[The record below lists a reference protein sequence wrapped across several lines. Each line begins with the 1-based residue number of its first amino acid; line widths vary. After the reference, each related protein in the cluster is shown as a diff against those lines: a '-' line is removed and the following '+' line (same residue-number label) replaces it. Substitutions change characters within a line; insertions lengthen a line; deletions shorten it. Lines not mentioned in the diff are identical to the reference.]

1 MNIIKAETLNA
12 FELIEKTSEHFNL
25 KIKELCNAK
34 SVFLPNN
41 IGAGTLTALDG
52 QTGVSVLLIEATFH
66 HNVLLDIFSSNPYP
80 LIFIHCTSGSLV
92 HKFCDDNLHYSLD
105 VFQSSISSC
114 PCSTRQSFLLPSE
127 RKISAVFIFLDRENF
142 KEIEVCTADALPKPL
157 AESFDDK
164 KSENTFLY
172 QGRPEYKIAEVLQ
185 DLLLTDLSKPENYLL
200 SEAKIYEML
209 GMFLKNYRDS
219 FDLNS
224 SSMLLSDYDL
234 DCIETAREIIESN
247 LNNPPIIPELAKQ
260 VGINQQKLKQG
271 FKTVFGITIN
281 QFVIKSRM
289 KIAKELL
296 GEGDIS
302 IREAAQRVG
311 YTNQSHFSSKF
322 REHYGLL
329 PKDFVK
335 NKRQGQR

>member
-12 FELIEKTSEHFNL
+12 FEIIEKTSDYFNL
-25 KIKELCNAK
+25 EIKELCNAK
-34 SVFLPNN
+34 SVFLPDNL
-41 IGAGTLTALDG
+41 GLGTLTSLDG
-52 QTGVSVLLIEATFH
+52 QTGVSVLLVEATFH
-66 HNVLLDIFSSNPYP
+66 SNVLLDIYSSNPYP
-80 LIFIHCTSGSLV
+80 LIFMHCTSGNLV
-92 HKFCDDNLHYSLD
+92 HKFCDDNLHYNLE

-114 PCSTRQSFLLPSE
+114 PCSTGQSFLLPAE

-142 KEIEVCTADALPKPL
+142 KEIEVCTNDALPQPL
-157 AESFDDK
+157 ADSFEDK

-172 QGRPEYKIAEVLQ
+172 QGRPEYRIAEILQ
-185 DLLLTDLSKPENYLL
+185 ELFATDLSKPENYLL
-200 SEAKIYEML
+200 SEAKIYEMM
-209 GMFLKNYRDS
+209 GVFLKNYRDS
-219 FDLNS
+219 FELNS
-224 SSMLLSDYDL
+224 NKVMLSDYDL
-234 DCIETAREIIESN
+234 DCIETAREIIERN

-271 FKTVFGITIN
+271 FKTVFGTTIN

-302 IREAAQRVG
+302 IRETAQRVG

-335 NKRQGQR
+335 NRRQGQR